1 MTLVVI
7 MVAGSGPAA
16 LEQTPSLILEFLIPS
31 LKQRDSTLKPNISED
46 TSKSSERY
54 QLITY
59 STGTK
64 RNLDYHIPNT
74 KHQLWILRQQEP
86 LP

>member
-16 LEQTPSLILEFLIPS
+16 LEQTPSLILEFLILS
-31 LKQRDSTLKPNISED
+31 LRQRDSTPRPSISED
-46 TSKSSERY
+46 TSRSSERC

-64 RNLDYHIPNT
+64 RSLDYHILST